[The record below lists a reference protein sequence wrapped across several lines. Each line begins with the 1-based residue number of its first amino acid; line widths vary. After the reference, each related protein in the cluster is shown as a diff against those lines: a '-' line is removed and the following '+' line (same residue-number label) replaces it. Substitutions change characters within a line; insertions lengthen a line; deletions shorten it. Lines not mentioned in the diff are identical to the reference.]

1 MAKQPENRTRLR
13 SLLRNE
19 DGIMAVIFAAPL
31 PVFVVFAALAIDMGY
46 AFQKRNMLQVDASAA
61 CLAGAGRLMDDGVFD
76 PVNEVIIY
84 ATVDRDGDGVPD
96 DGAAGDEKGAVILIE
111 ALAYAEKNMPGE
123 DILGLVDVM
132 PGNWDPATRTFT
144 RAGFWNPDELTFTE
158 DPATLDLGTMT
169 WGAPNAVITPLNA
182 CLAITRRAQDGPN
195 NDPLPLFL
203 ATAVGLPEI
212 DINTAAIATVG
223 AETPIGFNGCL
234 MALNPD
240 EDATFYA
247 NGGRYRLSVEEFL
260 NWEQLIATHGLR
272 GLRVTRTQ
280 EYRQSERKGDRREG
294 REV

>member
-1 MAKQPENRTRLR
+1 
-13 SLLRNE
+13 
-19 DGIMAVIFAAPL
+19 MAVIFAAPL

-76 PVNEVIIY
+76 PVNEVIIC
-84 ATVDRDGDGVPD
+84 AAVDQDRDGVPD
-96 DGAAGDEKGAVILIE
+96 DGAAGDEKGAVIPIE
-111 ALAYAEKNMPGE
+111 AFACAEKNMPGE

-132 PGNWDPATRTFT
+132 PENWAPDTRTFT
-144 RAGFWNPDELTFTE
+144 RAGFWNPDQLTFTV

-195 NDPLPLFL
+195 NNPLPLFL
-203 ATAVGLPEI
+203 AVAVRLPEV

-234 MALNPD
+234 MASNPD
-240 EDATFYA
+240 EHATFYA

-260 NWEQLIATHGLR
+260 NREQLIAAHGLR
-272 GLRVTRTQ
+272 GLPVRRTQ